1 MAKSKVPLML
11 RASFTSTTTEQ
22 PGPETINID
31 LSAYVDALS
40 GKVLKIN
47 DVQFVIDNG
56 SGLPFDDGDID
67 TSSGGEL
74 MAQLVTG
81 TQTTAKGVND
91 DRMIA
96 MKMWYFSRLTA
107 AGPDYT
113 SDANASTNEGIIYNS
128 EDFHSPLKGFYV
140 AADTLTFLG
149 QSRQDIDTSVRY
161 LCVIEAERVKLS
173 AADVNF
179 LLVNQTL
186 TG

>member
-1 MAKSKVPLML
+1 ML
-11 RASFTSTTTEQ
+11 RASFTSTTGEQ
-22 PGPETINID
+22 PGPETVSID

-56 SGLPFDDGDID
+56 SGLPFGDGDID
-67 TSSGGEL
+67 ASSGGEL

-81 TQTTAKGVND
+81 TQTTAKAVSD

-96 MKMWYFSRLTA
+96 MKVWYLSRLTA

-113 SDANASTNEGIIYNS
+113 SDANASTNEGVIYS
-128 EDFHSPLKGFYV
+128 HEEFHSPLKGYYV
-140 AADTLTFLG
+140 AADTITFLAE
-149 QSRQDIDTSVRY
+149 SRQAIDASIRY